1 MLKRTYIF
9 IAIFF
14 IAVSHTFAVTH
25 RALLIGIGKYED
37 AAWGRI
43 HGDND
48 VDVMVRMLRTVG
60 FTDVV
65 TLKNEKATKQ
75 GMVKAFEE
83 LAKRCRKGDVVYVHY
98 SGHGQ
103 LMTDLDG
110 DESMRHTA
118 RHAKWDE
125 SWVPYDAY
133 MNYCQKD
140 RGEKHLSD
148 DEVAVLLT
156 AIRKK
161 VGAAGCITVVIDAC
175 HSGDATSG
183 EEEECIR
190 GVDTK
195 FTIPR
200 KPEMPPAKPAEE
212 QWQTISAC
220 RPYQLCT
227 ELKGQNV
234 GKLTYAI
241 SLMGRKL
248 FSMDNGRLQQALQQ
262 FMDTHK
268 GRLPQNPVVTG
279 KK

>member
-1 MLKRTYIF
+1 MIKRTYILTV
-9 IAIFF
+9 IFF

-48 VDVMVRMLRTVG
+48 VDVMERMLHKTG
-60 FTDVV
+60 FSDIVI
-65 TLKNEKATKQ
+65 LKNEKATKH
-75 GMVKAFEE
+75 GIVSAFKD
-83 LAKRCRKGDVVYVHY
+83 LTKRCCKGDVVYLHY

-110 DESMRHTA
+110 DESLRHTA
-118 RHAKWDE
+118 KHAKWDE
-125 SWVPYDAY
+125 AWVPYDAY

-140 RGEKHLSD
+140 RGEKHMSD

-156 AIRKK
+156 NIRNKI
-161 VGAAGCITVVIDAC
+161 GEMGYITVVIDAC
-175 HSGDATSG
+175 HSGDATKG
-183 EEEECIR
+183 EEGECVR

-195 FTIPR
+195 FNIPR
-200 KPEMPPAKPAEE
+200 KPGMPSTKLIEE

-220 RPYQLCT
+220 RAYQLCT
-227 ELKGQNV
+227 EMKGLNI

-241 SLMGRKL
+241 SLLGGRV
-248 FSMDNGRLQQALQQ
+248 FTMDNGKLQQSLQV
-262 FMDTHK
+262 FMDKHR

>member
-1 MLKRTYIF
+1 MLTRTNIL

-48 VDVMVRMLRTVG
+48 VNVMDVMLRKSG
-60 FTDVV
+60 FTDIKK
-65 TLKNEKATKQ
+65 LKNEKATKQ
-75 GMVKAFEE
+75 GIVIAFKE
-83 LAKRCRKGDVVYVHY
+83 LTNRCRKGDVVYVHY

-103 LMTDLDG
+103 LMTDLNG

-125 SWVPYDAY
+125 AWIPYDAY

-148 DEVAVLLT
+148 DEVAVMLT

-161 VGAAGCITVVIDAC
+161 VGTTGRITVVIDAC

-183 EEEECIR
+183 EEEECVR

-195 FTIPR
+195 FNIPR
-200 KPEMPPAKPAEE
+200 LPNIPPAKPIEE
-212 QWQTISAC
+212 KWQTISAC

-227 ELKGQNV
+227 EMKGRDV

-241 SLMGRKL
+241 SLMGKKS
-248 FSMDNGRLQQALQQ
+248 FMMSNEQLQNALQQ
-262 FMDTHK
+262 FMDTHR
-268 GRLPQNPVVTG
+268 GRLPQNPVVAG